1 MGEPGATAPHPVL
14 VEAKPSI
21 RSVVHSAVS
30 RATNDDDD
38 DDHHHHHHLHHPHAT
53 SSPPRQLTLEHG
65 NGGGGDDDGGVA
77 VAQSCPDM
85 PSETVTEVEIDTEAN
100 LRRLQQALPAPAP
113 AGGLHAS
120 WTRPAQWN
128 AGSLQRP
135 LPASGADVLRSSW
148 KRPTQCDAGSVQQ
161 PLPASGPEAL
171 DDASRKR
178 PAPCDAGS
186 LQQPSR
192 ASGSD
197 VLEASRRRPRQWNA
211 GAEPEPALLRQPAVP
226 TESRSSMSVMP
237 VAAKGTRGRT
247 KSSQFIPIA
256 SLLNPHTGLKRR
268 RSRLDV
274 DGPNTAA
281 LSSKKRRLQLNT
293 ATSLLSHPHSRPAS
307 YRIGGQPAAGVA
319 TRSSPRLD
327 PTGRRRGRNASS
339 FLRFSVLNQMRK
351 RLGIKVPADLP
362 SDAHPR
368 PASSCLG
375 DLVEPLWPPP
385 RPEST
390 LEPESV
396 PLPWPAP
403 SSRRFRTTE
412 KAEHPSSVRTRRF
425 ASLLPRD
432 QLTSL
437 KRLLLPRP
445 PPLHLPTV
453 ESNAP
458 FRPLDQPHCRQPIKT
473 YAEPCQESLPFP
485 QRHDEPLGDLQED
498 SEQNRHKCAILF
510 PFGRSRSACRG
521 IFR

>member
-38 DDHHHHHHLHHPHAT
+38 DDDDDHHHLHHPHAT

-226 TESRSSMSVMP
+226 TESRSSILAP
-237 VAAKGTRGRT
+237 QPAHGPQTPPQQA
-247 KSSQFIPIA
+247 
-256 SLLNPHTGLKRR
+256 RR
-268 RSRLDV
+268 RRPQHGRPELQEAPTPAEH
-274 DGPNTAA
+274 GHEPA
-281 LSSKKRRLQLNT
+281 LSPAL
-293 ATSLLSHPHSRPAS
+293 APSLVSDWRPA
-307 YRIGGQPAAGVA
+307 
-319 TRSSPRLD
+319 
-327 PTGRRRGRNASS
+327 RRGRRHQVVAEA
-339 FLRFSVLNQMRK
+339 R
-351 RLGIKVPADLP
+351 
-362 SDAHPR
+362 SD
-368 PASSCLG
+368 G
-375 DLVEPLWPPP
+375 
-385 RPEST
+385 ST
-390 LEPESV
+390 PGEE
-396 PLPWPAP
+396 
-403 SSRRFRTTE
+403 
-412 KAEHPSSVRTRRF
+412 
-425 ASLLPRD
+425 
-432 QLTSL
+432 
-437 KRLLLPRP
+437 RLLLPSLLRPEPDAKEARHQGTRRP
-445 PPLHLPTV
+445 PKRCPSSSRLFLSRRPCRTPLAASEAGVDAGAGKRPPTLACSFKPAIPDDGEGGTSV
-453 ESNAP
+453 FRSDETLRIAAAERPVDLLEATASPTTAP
-458 FRPLDQPHCRQPIKT
+458 AASAHGGKQRPVSALGPTSLSAADQDLCRALSRKP
-473 YAEPCQESLPFP
+473 
-485 QRHDEPLGDLQED
+485 PL
-498 SEQNRHKCAILF
+498 SAT
-510 PFGRSRSACRG
+510 SRRTPWRPAGGLGTKSP
-521 IFR
+521 